1 MKPAMKYY
9 FVKGAPCILTE
20 NVKGYVKK
28 GLVNGRRATMVSLT
42 WNETDKSHAT
52 IRKLY
57 KGTLKGGVEYEVPLP
72 ESVNVEISKKDK
84 EGNII
89 WSRLVPIQC
98 ISSGIKIPLGLQRR
112 WKLTKH
118 LNVRMIHIDLGFAY
132 QRLIHIRRPVGVNT
146 WTRYTCLTERY

>member
-1 MKPAMKYY
+1 
-9 FVKGAPCILTE
+9 
-20 NVKGYVKK
+20 
-28 GLVNGRRATMVSLT
+28 MVSMT

-89 WSRLVPIQC
+89 WSRLVPIQR
-98 ISSGIKIPLGLQRR
+98 IGSKIKIPLGLQRL
-112 WKLTKH
+112 WNLTKH
-118 LNVRMIHIDLGFAY
+118 LNVRMIHVDLGFAY
-132 QRLIHIRRPVGVNT
+132 QRIIHTRRPVGVNT
-146 WTRYTCLTERY
+146 WARNTCLTERY